1 MRSLCLLA
9 TLALFSPPSALAEEG
24 PKWFKK
30 KTQIQEQKAA
40 EEAAKAAEKPI
51 VGEPEDGLAT
61 ETTDESGKTK
71 AKAASDEP
79 TAASDLS
86 GKQEK
91 KEASTL
97 FSSRGLT
104 DSLGLDY
111 GTLKQPVID
120 GKLLSAQYGL
130 GWWWTPKFTIG
141 LFARAGMMLKNEYLF
156 MMVMLGPQARYFLTK
171 NLAITGF
178 AGLNFTQGLSR
189 VPTTHIPVP
198 PSDTELRARRGLA
211 VGGQIAWLFW
221 PKRDLGLGPAIT
233 YWRGSSGDRSFSMVT
248 FGFTYQSGKP
258 NLSGSVMEDY

>member
-30 KTQIQEQKAA
+30 KTQIQQQKAA

-51 VGEPEDGLAT
+51 VGEPEDGLAS
-61 ETTDESGKTK
+61 ETTDVSGKPK
-71 AKAASDEP
+71 PKPGDEP
-79 TAASDLS
+79 AAVSDLS
-86 GKQEK
+86 GTPEK
-91 KEASTL
+91 KQSSSTL

-130 GWWWTPKFTIG
+130 GWWWTPQFTIG

-156 MMVMLGPQARYFLTK
+156 MMVMVGPQARYFLTK
-171 NLAITGF
+171 NLAITAF
-178 AGLNFTQGLSR
+178 AGFNFTQGLSR
-189 VPTTHIPVP
+189 VPANHIPLP
-198 PSDTELRARRGLA
+198 PADTELRARRGLA
-211 VGGQIAWLFW
+211 IGGQVAWLFW

-233 YWRGSSGDRSFSMVT
+233 YWRGSSGERSFSLLT